1 VSHDSRLEA
10 VPLFSGLP
18 EEDLTR
24 LSAAVSEMS
33 LEDGDELFREGAEGD
48 SAYVIV
54 AGEIEIVKQALN
66 REMLLAV
73 QGPGTVIGEMAL
85 LHEAPR
91 MASGRARGSTT
102 LLEIPRSSFEYVLD
116 TSPAAARRTMDVV
129 LERFRQNQAQLQQS
143 ERMAQ
148 LGTLTAGLAHEL
160 NNPAAAVKRGAEQL
174 AAGVAAYGAAY
185 ADAVA
190 ALDAGIRADFDAAV
204 AEAME
209 RGTRPI
215 DLDPLERSDAEME
228 IEDWLTDR
236 GIEPA
241 WKMAPGLADLGY
253 GTAELAPIEARFEE
267 ATGDVVTAMTAA
279 ASLATL
285 LREVEEGAGRLSTIV
300 RALKS
305 YSYLDQAPVQEVDL
319 RRGIDDTLLI
329 MKRKLGDIAVRRDYA
344 ADLPI
349 IEAYGS
355 ELNQVWTNLIDNAAD
370 AIHSAGKVDGTIS
383 IRAFPIDSGVAVE
396 VEDNGP
402 GIPPD
407 IQARV
412 FDSFFTTKPP
422 GSGTGLGLDISRSIV
437 MTRHGGTIG
446 VSSEPGRTAFRVE
459 LPLRPPG

>member
-1 VSHDSRLEA
+1 
-10 VPLFSGLP
+10 
-18 EEDLTR
+18 
-24 LSAAVSEMS
+24 VSEVV
-33 LEDGDELFREGAEGD
+33 LDDGDELFHEGDRGD

-54 AGEIEIVKQALN
+54 AGEIEIVKQAVN

-85 LHEAPR
+85 LHQAPR
-91 MASGRARGSTT
+91 MATGRARGSTT
-102 LLEIPRSSFEYVLD
+102 LLQIPRSSFDYVLD

-174 AAGVAAYGAAY
+174 AAGVADYGAAY

-190 ALDAGIRADFDAAV
+190 SLDAGSRPGFDDAV
-204 AEAME
+204 ADAME
-209 RGTRPI
+209 RGAQPV
-215 DLDPLERSDAEME
+215 DLDPLARSDTEMQ

-253 GTAELAPIEARFEE
+253 GTDDLAPIEERFAA
-267 ATGDVVTAMTAA
+267 ATGTVVTAMTAA

-305 YSYLDQAPVQEVDL
+305 YSYLDQAPVQDVDL
-319 RRGIDDTLLI
+319 RRGINDTLLI

-344 ADLPI
+344 ADLPT
-349 IEAYGS
+349 IEAFGS

-370 AIHSAGKVDGTIS
+370 AIHAAATTDGVIE
-383 IRAFPIDSGVAVE
+383 IRAFPIDSGVVVE
-396 VEDNGP
+396 IEDNGP

-446 VSSEPGRTAFRVE
+446 VASEPGKTVFRVE

>member
-1 VSHDSRLEA
+1 MSHDPRLEA

-18 EEDLTR
+18 DEDLER
-24 LSAAVSEMS
+24 LSSGVTEVH
-33 LEDGDELFREGAEGD
+33 LEPGAELFREGDEGT

-54 AGEIEIVKQALN
+54 AGEIEIVKQSMQ

-91 MASGRARGSTT
+91 MASGRARGPTT
-102 LLEIPRSSFEYVLD
+102 LLEIPRSSFDYVLD

-160 NNPAAAVKRGAEQL
+160 NNPAAAVARGAEQL
-174 AAGVAAYGAAY
+174 GGGVDRYGSAYAGAAGAIADDQRETFEQVLRGAAQ
-185 ADAVA
+185 
-190 ALDAGIRADFDAAV
+190 RA
-204 AEAME
+204 
-209 RGTRPI
+209 TRLI
-215 DLDPLERSDAEME
+215 DLDPLARSDAEME
-228 IEDWLTDR
+228 LEDWLADR
-236 GIEPA
+236 NIERA
-241 WKMAPGLADLGY
+241 WEMAPSLADLGY
-253 GTAELAPIEARFEE
+253 AATDLAAIEADFAE
-267 ATGDVVTAMTAA
+267 ATGPIVAALTAA
-279 ASLATL
+279 ASLAAL
-285 LREVEEGAGRLSTIV
+285 VREVEEGAERLSTIV

-305 YSYLDQAPVQEVDL
+305 YSYLDQAPVQNVDL
-319 RRGIDDTLLI
+319 TQGLNDTLLI
-329 MKRKLGDIAVRRDYA
+329 LKRKLGDVTVRRDFDA
-344 ADLPI
+344 NLPM

-370 AIHSAGKVDGTIS
+370 AIHSAEQPDGVITLRTLAVD
-383 IRAFPIDSGVAVE
+383 DGVVVE

-402 GIPPD
+402 GIPSE
-407 IQARV
+407 IQERV

-437 MTRHGGTIG
+437 MTRHGGMIG
-446 VSSEPGRTAFRVE
+446 VESQPGRTVFRVE
-459 LPLRPPG
+459 LPLTPPG